1 MKWRIKMQN
10 LSKTKMDEKNKK
22 QRKSWILLGIVILL
36 VILGGSLFFR
46 ITIQKTPCE
55 KNHIQYGI
63 EIQAD
68 INGDQKHEKVSVM
81 DNVNGNNAFTQ
92 ISAQFG
98 DGETVFKDYSGYWSS
113 YIVSGDLT
121 EDGIEDVVLMRFSI
135 GSTYGGG
142 ECSVLYMG
150 EDGWKEYSHNFIS
163 NPLLEIEQPENFEQL
178 ACLGASIVPVNG
190 HCRLRIITLEDM
202 SKDTVK
208 CIDCSYR
215 EGGWFIENIKIVEKY
230 FELDKEAEL
239 LGIKL

>member
-1 MKWRIKMQN
+1 MK
-10 LSKTKMDEKNKK
+10 KNKK
-22 QRKSWILLGIVILL
+22 QRKSWILLGIVILI

-46 ITIQKTPCE
+46 ITIQKTSCE

-142 ECSVLYMG
+142 EFSVLYMG